1 MLRKITFY
9 FLFIFG
15 FILIVLSLISFI
27 VDLFS
32 NNLIYP
38 IIDLIFLSI
47 GGILFK
53 IGYDMKERIKV
64 EEKKETGIEPILI
77 SLGRLY
83 IEMEDLK
90 RTVEDIGNRITN
102 IERYSRVGVSPF
114 FQKVL
119 LAAIV
124 SLGILMI
131 VVVHTT
137 LEMIFF
143 INFLYFVWWFL
154 ISEHFKLL
162 NDVRSYVWITAII
175 FISPIIVMILV
186 AILGIDLLIV
196 ALLQYIIL
204 SLYTFLYYIYAYNLR
219 YGKIPFF
226 EHYAGERR

>member
-83 IEMEDLK
+83 IEMDDLK